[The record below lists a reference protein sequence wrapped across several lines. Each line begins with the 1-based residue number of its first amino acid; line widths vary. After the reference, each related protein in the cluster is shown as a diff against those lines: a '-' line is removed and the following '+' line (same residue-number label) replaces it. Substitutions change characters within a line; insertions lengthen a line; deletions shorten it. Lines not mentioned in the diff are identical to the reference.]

1 MELNML
7 TSLTGLSLLLTH
19 SMSEEELV
27 LPIKVFVIF
36 LLLMA
41 YLQSEVSLQESFEVT
56 LLILSSFV

>member
-1 MELNML
+1 ML